1 SRGGVGVLR
10 SRGKSGSGAGA
21 STVGDCPSWS
31 PAAAPVSVWGFLPSC
46 PGFWLSGPGV
56 SPSGP
61 AVSLS
66 GPAVSLSGPAVSL
79 PGPAVAPA
87 LSGRGVA
94 PPPPGPPVL
103 SSCPEVAPDPWAPDL
118 AWAAGGASAAVPRA
132 GALGCGGRS
141 LTYPSSS
148 SSAPPGGF
156 RRSPEPLPFPER
168 SAF

>member
-1 SRGGVGVLR
+1 VLDREMAALGYLDPRRPARGHSALASFSRGGVGVLR

-46 PGFWLSGPGV
+46 PGFWLA
-56 SPSGP
+56 GP

-66 GPAVSLSGPAVSL
+66 GPAVSLSGPAVLLSC
-79 PGPAVAPA
+79 PGVAPA

-118 AWAAGGASAAVPRA
+118 AWAAGGASAAVPR
-132 GALGCGGRS
+132 
-141 LTYPSSS
+141 
-148 SSAPPGGF
+148 
-156 RRSPEPLPFPER
+156 
-168 SAF
+168 